1 MRHSFASLIAC
12 AAVTIGLSANGADLV
27 SVYRAALEHDSLL
40 AEAHAKRAA
49 AEEKITQ
56 GRANLLP
63 NIALSG
69 HTTYTRE
76 RVENHKS
83 SLTNHWDFNG
93 YGYAMTLTQPLF
105 HWQHW
110 LGYDQSKLTVA
121 QAEAAL
127 GNAKQDLILRSTQA
141 YFDVLQAAENLKAAE
156 SLKSSVFGQLDIA
169 TKAFTIGTGIKTDV
183 HDAQTRY
190 ELASSQVIAAQT
202 ELELR
207 KRVLESIMGASAPHL
222 TKKLDGVTLAPP
234 QPNDLSKW
242 LAAAEQGNLAVQ
254 QQRLMVEIA
263 RREVD
268 RQRAGHLPT
277 LNLVATVGR
286 SSTLN
291 SGAREISDDEK
302 ISLQLNVPIFE
313 GYAVSS
319 RSAEAAAN
327 HSATQHALE
336 TVRRGA
342 VLGTQ
347 QAYLG
352 VINGLTQIR
361 TLQAAYQAAQSAVI
375 SNKDAFDVGVR
386 LNVDV
391 LNAQSQAFNTYR
403 ELNRARVDTLMAQ
416 LKLKAAVG
424 SLGEDDVIAIN
435 SLLNPNTN

>member
-1 MRHSFASLIAC
+1 
-12 AAVTIGLSANGADLV
+12 
-27 SVYRAALEHDSLL
+27 
-40 AEAHAKRAA
+40 
-49 AEEKITQ
+49 
-56 GRANLLP
+56 
-63 NIALSG
+63 
-69 HTTYTRE
+69 
-76 RVENHKS
+76 
-83 SLTNHWDFNG
+83 
-93 YGYAMTLTQPLF
+93 
-105 HWQHW
+105 
-110 LGYDQSKLTVA
+110 
-121 QAEAAL
+121 
-127 GNAKQDLILRSTQA
+127 
-141 YFDVLQAAENLKAAE
+141 
-156 SLKSSVFGQLDIA
+156 
-169 TKAFTIGTGIKTDV
+169 
-183 HDAQTRY
+183 
-190 ELASSQVIAAQT
+190 
-202 ELELR
+202 
-207 KRVLESIMGASAPHL
+207 
-222 TKKLDGVTLAPP
+222 
-234 QPNDLSKW
+234 PNDLSKW

-277 LNLVATVGR
+277 LNLVATAGR

-352 VINGLTQIR
+352 VINGLSQIR